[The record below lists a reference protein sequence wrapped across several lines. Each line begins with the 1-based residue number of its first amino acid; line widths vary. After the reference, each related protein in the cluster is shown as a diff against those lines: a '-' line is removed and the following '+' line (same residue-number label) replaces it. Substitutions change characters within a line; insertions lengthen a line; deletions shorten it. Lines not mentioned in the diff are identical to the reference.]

1 MKKILAMLL
10 AAALVLSLAACSTGT
25 TSDDDGADSSETPEA
40 SPTAEPEE
48 TDGGEASAE
57 DASCDIVVIGGGGAG
72 MTAALKATEAGAS
85 VILLEKE
92 DVLGGN
98 TRLGSS
104 VFNAAGSTMQQE
116 AGTEGATA
124 EAFAE
129 KLTASNTA
137 ADPEAIRILAENSGA
152 AADWLS
158 SIGMDLSRVFNTFG
172 HGPADGSAP
181 GALIVEALTNEMDAQ
196 GVDYRTGNLA
206 TAILRDDEG
215 AVTGVEVS
223 TEEGD
228 YTISANAVILA
239 SGGFAANSEMVAEYD
254 PRWEGLSYSCSPS
267 ATGEGTQIAIAAG
280 AAVSNMDN
288 VKVNPTAY
296 YLDDTNC
303 ISMAPLRING
313 CIMVSHDGV
322 RICNE
327 EGAYTANSEII
338 MNNGGEVYMVF
349 DQTLVDSVA
358 AISNYNDMGY
368 FLSADTLEGLAD
380 LMDVDKEA
388 FLETCATFTT
398 CAQNGED
405 PDFGKT
411 NFTTDLTNGPYYA
424 VLVKP
429 AVQGTFGGVTT
440 NYEAEVLDNEGNV
453 IPGLYAA
460 GECADDGT
468 MGEAPLTVNVV
479 FGTIAAENAVAY
491 AAAGET
497 ETAA

>member
-1 MKKILAMLL
+1 MKKILAVAM
-10 AAALVLSLAACSTGT
+10 AAVMALSFAGCS
-25 TSDDDGADSSETPEA
+25 SEPADSDVQTTPEVSAEPTPSA
-40 SPTAEPEE
+40 SPAEEE
-48 TDGGEASAE
+48 SSVADTQA
-57 DASCDIVVIGGGGAG
+57 DIVVIGGGGAG

-104 VFNAAGSTMQQE
+104 VFNAAGSTMQKD
-116 AGTEGATA
+116 AGVDATP

-129 KLTASNTA
+129 KLTKSNTA

-181 GALIVEALTNEMDAQ
+181 GALIVEALNNEMDAK

-206 TAILRDDEG
+206 TGILRDESG
-215 AVTGVEVS
+215 AVSGVTVS
-223 TEEGD
+223 TDEGD
-228 YTISANAVILA
+228 YTIETKAVILA
-239 SGGFAANSEMVAEYD
+239 SGGFGANSEMVAEYD
-254 PRWEGLSYSCSPS
+254 PRWEGLSYSCSAS
-267 ATGEGTQIAIAAG
+267 ATGEGTQIAIEAG
-280 AAVSNMDN
+280 AAVSNMTN
-288 VKVNPTAY
+288 VKVNPTAL
-296 YLDDTNC
+296 YLNDTDC

-327 EGAYTANSEII
+327 EGAYTPNSEII

-349 DQTLVDSVA
+349 DQTLIDSVA

-368 FLSADTLEGLAD
+368 FLKADTLEELAD
-380 LMDVDKEA
+380 QMDVDKEA
-388 FLETCATFTT
+388 FLETCATWTT
-398 CAQNGED
+398 YAQNGED
-405 PDFGKT
+405 PDFGKP
-411 NFTTDLTNGPYYA
+411 NFTTDLTNAPYYA

-429 AVQGTFGGVTT
+429 AVQGTFGGITT
-440 NYEAEVLDNEGNV
+440 NYNAEVLDTEGNV
-453 IPGLYAA
+453 IPGMYAA

-491 AAAGET
+491 VNG
-497 ETAA
+497 

>member
-1 MKKILAMLL
+1 
-10 AAALVLSLAACSTGT
+10 
-25 TSDDDGADSSETPEA
+25 
-40 SPTAEPEE
+40 
-48 TDGGEASAE
+48 
-57 DASCDIVVIGGGGAG
+57 
-72 MTAALKATEAGAS
+72 
-85 VILLEKE
+85 
-92 DVLGGN
+92 
-98 TRLGSS
+98 
-104 VFNAAGSTMQQE
+104 
-116 AGTEGATA
+116 
-124 EAFAE
+124 
-129 KLTASNTA
+129 
-137 ADPEAIRILAENSGA
+137 
-152 AADWLS
+152 
-158 SIGMDLSRVFNTFG
+158 
-172 HGPADGSAP
+172 
-181 GALIVEALTNEMDAQ
+181 MDAQ

-380 LMDVDKEA
+380 LMDVDKGS
-388 FLETCATFTT
+388 L
-398 CAQNGED
+398 
-405 PDFGKT
+405 P
-411 NFTTDLTNGPYYA
+411 
-424 VLVKP
+424 
-429 AVQGTFGGVTT
+429 
-440 NYEAEVLDNEGNV
+440 
-453 IPGLYAA
+453 
-460 GECADDGT
+460 
-468 MGEAPLTVNVV
+468 
-479 FGTIAAENAVAY
+479 
-491 AAAGET
+491 
-497 ETAA
+497 